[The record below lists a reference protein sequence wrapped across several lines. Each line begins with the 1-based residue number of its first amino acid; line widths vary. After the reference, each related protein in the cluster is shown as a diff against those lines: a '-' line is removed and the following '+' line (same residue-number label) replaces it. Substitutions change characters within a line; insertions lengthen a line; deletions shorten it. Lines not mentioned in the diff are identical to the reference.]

1 MTGPPSL
8 LALSLIL
15 SAAVLHATWN
25 AIIKGSSDRALA
37 MGLLNLGHAALGL
50 VLVLLYAPPA
60 AEAWPFIIASTFIHF
75 FYYAFLLWAYRHGDL
90 SQVYPIARGIA
101 PVLVTLGAQVFADEF
116 LSPTAWAG
124 ILLVSFGIS
133 VLFFGRR
140 DNAASA
146 QAVSAAILT
155 GIAIASYSI
164 VDGLGVRAS
173 QSPLGYI
180 GWLFLLECIPGVFFI
195 AYRRKHWSGIQ
206 TKILTIGFG
215 GGLLSAVAYGLA
227 IYAKSLTSLGTVS
240 AIRES
245 SVIIAALIGVI
256 WFKERPWKLRMLA
269 AMIVAGGV
277 ILLAVGG

>member
-25 AIIKGSSDRALA
+25 AIIKGSADRALA

-50 VLVLLYAPPA
+50 VLILLYAAPA

-75 FYYAFLLWAYRHGDL
+75 FYYGFLLWAYRHGDL

-101 PVLVTLGAQVFADEF
+101 PVLVALGAQVFADEF
-116 LSPTAWAG
+116 LPPIAWAG

-140 DNAASA
+140 HNAASA
-146 QAVSAAILT
+146 QAISAAVLT

-195 AYRRKHWSGIQ
+195 VYRRKHLSGIQ
-206 TKILTIGFG
+206 TKILTIGIG

-256 WFKERPWKLRMLA
+256 WFKERPWQLRMVA
-269 AMIVAGGV
+269 ATIVACGV

>member
-25 AIIKGSSDRALA
+25 AIIKGSADRALA
-37 MGLLNLGHAALGL
+37 MGLLNLGHAGLGL
-50 VLVLLYAPPA
+50 VLILLYAPPA

-75 FYYAFLLWAYRHGDL
+75 FYYGFLLWAYRHGDL
-90 SQVYPIARGIA
+90 SQVYSIARGIA
-101 PVLVTLGAQVFADEF
+101 PVLVALGAQVFADEF
-116 LSPTAWAG
+116 LPPIAWAG

-140 DNAASA
+140 HNAASA
-146 QAVSAAILT
+146 QAISAAVLT

-195 AYRRKHWSGIQ
+195 VYRRKHLSGIQ
-206 TKILTIGFG
+206 TKILTIGIG

-256 WFKERPWKLRMLA
+256 WFKERPWKLRMVA
-269 AMIVAGGV
+269 ATIVACGV

>member
-8 LALSLIL
+8 FALGLIL
-15 SAAVLHATWN
+15 GAAVLHATWN
-25 AIIKGSSDRALA
+25 AIIKGSADRGLA

-50 VLVLLYAPPA
+50 VLVLLYMPPA
-60 AEAWPFIIASTFIHF
+60 AEAWPYIIASTFIHF

-101 PVLVTLGAQVFADEF
+101 PVLVALGAQIFADEY
-116 LSPTAWAG
+116 LPPVAWGG

-133 VLFFGRR
+133 ILFFGRR
-140 DNAASA
+140 DRAANP
-146 QAVSAAILT
+146 QAISAALLT

-173 QSPLGYI
+173 QSPFGYI

-195 AYRRKHWSGIQ
+195 VYRRKNWSGVQ
-206 TKILTIGFG
+206 SRILTIGIC

-256 WFKERPWKLRMLA
+256 WFKERPWKLRMVA
-269 AMIVAGGV
+269 AIIVASGV
-277 ILLAVGG
+277 TLLAVGG